1 MINDVIKQLKYISKT
16 IEQLF
21 QYVDVEIQHRQPIA
35 NKMSVWEICVHLA
48 QIPKADLL
56 ILEGYSEE
64 QMTNYYYMNTPVSI
78 DNAKNQFLAGIQ
90 ELIYL
95 CEKLT
100 KEQLEKNF
108 MTYWKSEYSTA
119 EWLMQI
125 VTHLV
130 HHRSQLYQYL
140 LMLNRDVEIVL
151 FR

>member
-1 MINDVIKQLKYISKT
+1 MIKQLEYIAKT

-35 NKMSVWEICVHLA
+35 NKMSLWEVCVHLA

-64 QMTNYYYMNTPVSI
+64 QMANYYYVNTPVSI
-78 DNAKNQFLAGIQ
+78 DNAKKLFLAGIQ
-90 ELIYL
+90 ELICL

-100 KEQLEKNF
+100 KEQLDKKF
-108 MTYWKSEYSTA
+108 TTYWKSEYSTA

-125 VTHLV
+125 VTHLA
-130 HHRSQLYQYL
+130 HHRAQLYQYL